1 MSFVRLPYRLWMV
14 ALAGV
19 LGAGGF
25 GFSLAFTG
33 SAAALE
39 VPTITTSP
47 LPVPVPTVTAP
58 LPTPTL
64 PPTVP
69 VPTPTFLSHTDR
81 ACPDADRSCPDTAG
95 PGTADA
101 SGAHA
106 DRARADTNGFSARRV
121 GADVAVGARSS
132 YLVARKSFR
141 RFAFRQ
147 RGAAWLGRHRPWRRF
162 WLVCGR
168 R

>member
-47 LPVPVPTVTAP
+47 AGRCRRCRSSTRRRRFRYRRRL
-58 LPTPTL
+58 
-64 PPTVP
+64 
-69 VPTPTFLSHTDR
+69 FR
-81 ACPDADRSCPDTAG
+81 ADADRFSPDA
-95 PGTADA
+95 AA
-101 SGAHA
+101 SGTHA
-106 DRARADTNGFSARRV
+106 DRARAAAHGFSARGV
-121 GADVAVGARSS
+121 GADVAVGSRSS
-132 YLVARKSFR
+132 YLVARSVGSPTGSVVR
-141 RFAFRQ
+141 LGSGGTGPGGASGAG
-147 RGAAWLGRHRPWRRF
+147 RGRW
-162 WLVCGR
+162 
-168 R
+168 